1 MIYAVRT
8 IGGKEEIVV
17 EQIANKAIANGLQI
31 YSVFKIEEMKGYV
44 FVEGELEDIE
54 IIIKDVSGVRSI
66 IREPIPI
73 EQLEKFLEPKK
84 TEVEIEVGNIVEVV
98 GGPFKGQRGKVTRVD
113 KIKREVTIEILEVA
127 VPIPVTISVDLV
139 KVVKE

>member
-66 IREPIPI
+66 IRESIPI

-84 TEVEIEVGNIVEVV
+84 TEVEIEVGDIVEVV
-98 GGPFKGQRGKVTRVD
+98 GGPFKGQKGKVTRVD

>member
-54 IIIKDVSGVRSI
+54 IIIKDISGVRSI

-84 TEVEIEVGNIVEVV
+84 TEVEIEVGDIVEVV

>member
-17 EQIANKAIANGLQI
+17 DQIANKAISNGLQI
-31 YSVFKIEEMKGYV
+31 YSVFKIEEMKSYV
-44 FVEGELEDIE
+44 FVEGELEDIDTV
-54 IIIKDVSGVRSI
+54 IKDINGVRSLI
-66 IREPIPI
+66 KEPIPI
-73 EQLEKFLEPKK
+73 EQLERFLEPKK
-84 TEVEIEVGNIVEVV
+84 SEVEIKVGDIVEVI
-98 GGPFKGQRGKVTRVD
+98 GGPFKGQKGKVTRVD

-139 KVVKE
+139 KVVRE